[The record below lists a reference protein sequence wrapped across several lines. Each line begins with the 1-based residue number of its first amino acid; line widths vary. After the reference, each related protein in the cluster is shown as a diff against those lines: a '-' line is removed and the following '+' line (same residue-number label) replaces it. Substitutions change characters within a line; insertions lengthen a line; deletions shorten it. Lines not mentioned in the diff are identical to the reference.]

1 MANTYLSWTPSANPT
16 GAAKK
21 FTFSAWLKFN
31 KVNPGMIMVA
41 GSGTNSYCLFGAY
54 SSGQITLLTY
64 TGYVISFQTS
74 RVFRDLNAWYH
85 VVLACD
91 TNQASATDGVK
102 LYINGVQETFS
113 LNPVG
118 GESGYTQNTSLR
130 FGTNGELITIGRNG
144 HADQHYFHG
153 VMSYVAF
160 VDGQQLTP
168 STFGSTDATTGE
180 WKIKTT
186 ITPGGTGWGTNGFF
200 ILKDGNSVTDQSG
213 NSNNFTVAQG
223 TLTKTEDN
231 PSNVFATLNP
241 LNIPV
246 SNQPTFSN
254 GNTTSISSSS
264 GGDNGKWGGCSTL
277 GMTSGKF
284 YCEAKATV
292 DGSYSR
298 NVIGVTG
305 DPTTMARAN
314 NQSLLSNT
322 GNSSGYYSENGQ
334 VNYNNSAQYTAATYG
349 TGDIIQIAIDLDN
362 NRLFY
367 GKNGT
372 WLNSGDPTSST
383 GAITI
388 GAASTCPEGAYFFA
402 QNDDTGTSAQSK
414 FEFNFGNGY
423 FGTTAVA
430 SAGTNA
436 SNLGI
441 FEYNVPAGYTA
452 LCTKGL
458 NL

>member
-1 MANTYLSWTPSANPT
+1 MTTSIARTLTSNGSRRKGTLSFWY
-16 GAAKK
+16 KK
-21 FTFSAWLKFN
+21 CEVGTSR
-31 KVNPGMIMVA
+31 MV
-41 GSGTNSYCLFGAY
+41 Y
-54 SSGQITLLTY
+54 SSYTSGGNNHNILFNTDDTLR
-64 TGYVISFQTS
+64 FTS
-74 RVFRDLNAWYH
+74 QVSSSKKIDLVTTRKFRDPNAWYH
-85 VVLACD
+85 IVTAFDTEQGTD
-91 TNQASATDGVK
+91 TNRAK
-102 LYINGVQETFS
+102 MYINGVQETSFTNAS
-113 LNPVG
+113 G
-118 GESGYTQNTSLR
+118 GSPTYPSQDQDLQVNISGEHIYFNKNGDGAGMEATCVYSHIHYIDGTMYDASA
-130 FGTNGELITIGRNG
+130 FG
-144 HADQHYFHG
+144 Q
-153 VMSYVAF
+153 
-160 VDGQQLTP
+160 
-168 STFGSTDATTGE
+168 TDATTGE
-180 WKIKTT
+180 WSIKTAPSVT
-186 ITPGGTGWGTNGFF
+186 YGTNGFF

-213 NSNNFTVAQG
+213 NSNDFSVEQG